1 MLQGSIV
8 KIDPKLAFFDSHF
21 WSKFCLGFVLVLLV
35 VVLSILSLFVTPKI
49 LTLNRSTGWMHPHR
63 YNNIQIGN

>member
-21 WSKFCLGFVLVLLV
+21 WSKFCLGFVVLGLGLLV
-35 VVLSILSLFVTPKI
+35 AVLSILSPVCYTKDTYTNQI
-49 LTLNRSTGWMHPHR
+49 DWMDASPQ
-63 YNNIQIGN
+63 IQ